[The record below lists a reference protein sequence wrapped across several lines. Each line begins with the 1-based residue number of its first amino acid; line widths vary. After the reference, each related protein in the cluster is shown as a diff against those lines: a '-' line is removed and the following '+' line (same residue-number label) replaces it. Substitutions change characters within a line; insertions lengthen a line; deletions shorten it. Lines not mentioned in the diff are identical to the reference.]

1 MSDRAARRRAARE
14 KDWVGHD
21 PETHQSLDPMAR
33 LYRHT
38 SSCVR
43 CSTGTVASKGCPWL
57 AEFAA
62 KNPEVIMQIM
72 GVMDGD
78 GAVAPDADV

>member
-1 MSDRAARRRAARE
+1 MSDRAARRREARE
-14 KDWVGHD
+14 KEWVGHD
-21 PETHQSLDPMAR
+21 PEVHQSLDPVGR

-38 SSCVR
+38 STCKR
-43 CSTGTVASKGCPWL
+43 CSTGTVATKGCPWL
-57 AEFAA
+57 ADFAA

-78 GAVAPDADV
+78 GLEETDDV